1 MKNEI
6 MKTFYKIK
14 HGYISKCFNTLFNKK
29 KTFLSKCFIS
39 SILPD
44 NYDTS
49 RGYFKILYDKK
60 SYFFLDTVFIKCL
73 KFSFAN

>member
-6 MKTFYKIK
+6 MKTFYKIR
-14 HGYISKCFNTLFNKK
+14 HGYFSKCFNTLFNKK
-29 KTFLSKCFIS
+29 TFLSKCFIF

-49 RGYFKILYDKK
+49 RSCFKILCDKK
-60 SYFFLDTVFIKCL
+60 SYFFLDAVFIKCL